1 MGLAGSLFK
10 TQKKMLKKN
19 AECSANDG
27 RKSELKIKLSGE
39 TTDHSAG
46 TKEFF
51 IFVWRCAVSDLI
63 EF

>member
-1 MGLAGSLFK
+1 
-10 TQKKMLKKN
+10 MLKKN